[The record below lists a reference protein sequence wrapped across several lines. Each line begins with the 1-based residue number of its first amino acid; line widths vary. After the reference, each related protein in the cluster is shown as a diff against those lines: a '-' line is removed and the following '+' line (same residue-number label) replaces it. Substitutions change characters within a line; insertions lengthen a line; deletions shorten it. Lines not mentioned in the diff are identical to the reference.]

1 MNARQKADAEEQRL
15 ELFRAVNWTCPVCGE
30 PLAKQGT
37 AQLAHRVPRRE
48 SMLMKW
54 GSGVIN
60 SPLNMVP
67 VDSLK
72 CNALVS
78 LGTVGND
85 YMALLERIVR
95 IQTGREA
102 MPDMAE
108 FYSDL
113 RAEFAERRNT

>member
-1 MNARQKADAEEQRL
+1 MNAREKMNAEEQRL

-37 AQLAHRVPRRE
+37 AQLGHRVPRRE

-60 SPLNMVP
+60 NPLNMVP

-85 YMALLERIVR
+85 SRALLERIVR
-95 IQTGREA
+95 IQTGRES
-102 MPDMAE
+102 MPDLGD
-108 FYSDL
+108 YY
-113 RAEFAERRNT
+113 RAVGQEVRAKRG